1 MARLKRLVVPQL
13 PHLVQQRVVAGG
25 AGLMDPV
32 DQQAY
37 LVALRHCCDEHD
49 VAVIAYAMLTH
60 STQLVLVPRTEQS
73 LGKMVQALT
82 REFVGPF
89 NRRHQRSGALWQS
102 RFSSAP
108 LESATELLGCVVF
121 VEQAAQRHGLVSSA
135 VEFAWSSAAHH
146 AGLRSDTLMA
156 AMPADSAYWQ
166 LGNTPFERDAAYRR
180 LLDLPMRAAD
190 VQRIDTTLLKGWAL
204 GSPAF
209 LANIGAL
216 AGRRPSPKPRGR
228 PPLGRQTG

>member
-1 MARLKRLVVPQL
+1 MARLKRLVVAQL

-25 AGLMDPV
+25 AGLSDPV

-37 LVALRHCCDEHD
+37 RVALRHCCDEHE
-49 VAVIAYAMLTH
+49 VAVIAYALLTH

-121 VEQAAQRHGLVSSA
+121 VEQAAQRQGLVSSA
-135 VEFAWSSAAHH
+135 VEFAASSAAHH
-146 AGLRSDTLMA
+146 AGLRSDALMT
-156 AMPADSAYWQ
+156 AMPADSGYWR

-180 LLDLPMRAAD
+180 LLELPMRAAD
-190 VQRIDTTLLKGWAL
+190 VQRLSGDPPW
-204 GSPAF
+204 GSSPPEGAF
-209 LANIGAL
+209 LHRMGDSSV
-216 AGRRPSPKPRGR
+216 P
-228 PPLGRQTG
+228 T

>member
-1 MARLKRLVVPQL
+1 MARLKRLVMAQL
-13 PHLVQQRVVAGG
+13 PHLVQQRLVGGG
-25 AGLMDPV
+25 AGLADPA

-37 LVALRHCCDEHD
+37 LAALRHCCDEHE
-49 VAVIAYAMLTH
+49 VAVIAYALLTH
-60 STQLVLVPRTEQS
+60 STQLVLVPRTGQS

-108 LESATELLGCVVF
+108 LESATELLGCVVY
-121 VEQAAQRHGLVSSA
+121 VEQAALRHGLVASA
-135 VEFAWSSAAHH
+135 VEFAASSAAYH
-146 AGLRSDTLMA
+146 AGLRSDALMA
-156 AMPADSAYWQ
+156 AMPADSAYWR

-180 LLDLPMRAAD
+180 LIDVPMRAAD
-190 VQRIDTTLLKGWAL
+190 VQRIDATLLKGWAL

-216 AGRRPSPKPRGR
+216 GGRRPSPKPRGR
-228 PPLGRQTG
+228 PSLGQQSA